1 MEVLIDSFH
10 VIAVFFRD
18 GFCSARGQENT
29 TITAEQETRC
39 VTIYLF
45 TYKYVLDSFLINRSA
60 SSQIFAL
67 LLLHLLS

>member
-18 GFCSARGQENT
+18 GCCSAREREN
-29 TITAEQETRC
+29 TAEQETRC

-45 TYKYVLDSFLINRSA
+45 TYKYVLESFLINRSA
-60 SSQIFAL
+60 SSQIFVL